1 MSVNSFIKSN
11 FLAGLVLVGPLVVTI
26 AIIRILLGW
35 IGGFLDPIIRGTRLA
50 ALTANNVLLAQL
62 LTFSVLI
69 ALITVLGYIAQRSVG
84 QHLFGRTGQLV
95 TFVPVIRTIY
105 GSIRQMTTSVVNRQ
119 SDYESVVYVE
129 YPREGVYQLG
139 LKTGTS
145 PADISQAAGESA
157 ASVFI
162 PGSPNPTQGMLVMVP
177 ESQTYESDLSVRA
190 AIRMLMT
197 TGMAQSE
204 DIIRLDEN
212 EVGGGVAGQQS
223 N

>member
-11 FLAGLVLVGPLVVTI
+11 FFAGLVLVGPLVVTI
-26 AIIRILLGW
+26 AIIRLLLGW
-35 IGGFLDPIIRGTRLA
+35 TGGFLDPLTRGTRLA

-62 LTFSVLI
+62 LTLSVLV

-84 QHLFGRTGQLV
+84 QHLFGKTGQLV
-95 TFVPVIRTIY
+95 TFVPVVRTIY

-145 PADISQAAGESA
+145 PADISEAAGESA
-157 ASVFI
+157 SSVYI

-212 EVGGGVAGQQS
+212 EVGSGVADQQ
-223 N
+223 